1 MERKGFFLHFFLVIF
16 YFEQRQKYFFTFF
29 RTKKIIPTQ
38 KILNLSNYPYS
49 ILFFLHHR
57 LGKPGVDAHVRH
69 DGDPPSAVV
78 LIRFLVNDGQLVT
91 ATADDT
97 IHLWN
102 FKQKSPVIVQ
112 SLKFQR
118 ERITFLHLAVGSK
131 WLYVGTEKGN
141 IHVVNTEIFSLSGH
155 ITNWNKTIDL

>member
-1 MERKGFFLHFFLVIF
+1 M
-16 YFEQRQKYFFTFF
+16 
-29 RTKKIIPTQ
+29 P
-38 KILNLSNYPYS
+38 
-49 ILFFLHHR
+49 LFR

-69 DGDPPSAVV
+69 DGDPPQAVV

-102 FKQKSPVIVQ
+102 FKQKSPTIVQ

-141 IHVVNTEIFSLSGH
+141 IHVVNSEAFSLSGY
-155 ITNWNKTIDL
+155 IINWNKTIDL